1 MINSNI
7 NTHKLKN
14 KNIIKKANNIFA
26 FCKFTKQLI
35 KDSVV
40 TKNAIRTLNFL
51 DIKHPYI
58 ESLVKD
64 LEEEFFCNPYD
75 YSFGEDLKI
84 LKDFPYSISYIHV
97 VEFLE
102 EGYELIH
109 NNKDTED
116 LTIVMGLN
124 KWKPGNTFQLS
135 FKKQSVKYPFQFE
148 EGFAVVFKSST
159 AREVLKVKA
168 PGDKMLVISLVKDLS
183 KLNIM
188 EKRLKKLSLIRKQE
202 IEEIANN
209 ALNSRG
215 KFSRFWRGLKNG
227 INIFR

>member
-1 MINSNI
+1 MITSAI
-7 NTHKLKN
+7 NTHILNN

-26 FCKFTKQLI
+26 YCKDVKQLI
-35 KDSVV
+35 KNSVV
-40 TKNAIRTLNFL
+40 TKNANRTLNFL
-51 DIKHPYI
+51 EIKHPYI
-58 ESLVKD
+58 ESLIKD
-64 LEEEFFCNPYD
+64 LEEEFYNNPYD
-75 YSFGEDLKI
+75 YSQGEDLKI
-84 LKDFPYSISYIHV
+84 LRNFPYSISYIHII
-97 VEFLE
+97 EFLE
-102 EGYELIH
+102 KGYELIH
-109 NNKDTED
+109 NNELTED

-135 FKKQSVKYPFQFE
+135 FRKQSVKYPFQFK
-148 EGFAVVFKSST
+148 EGLAVLFNSST

-188 EKRLKKLSLIRKQE
+188 EKRLKKLSLIRKE
-202 IEEIANN
+202 DGVNN
-209 ALNSRG
+209 ALNSKG

>member
-7 NTHKLKN
+7 NYNTLEN
-14 KNIIKKANNIFA
+14 KSIIKKASNIFA
-26 FCKFTKQLI
+26 YCKDVRFLV

-40 TKNAIRTLNFL
+40 TKNANRTLNFL

-64 LEEEFFCNPYD
+64 LKEEFHYNPKD
-75 YSFGEDLKI
+75 ELLKL
-84 LKDFPYSISYIHV
+84 LKKFPYYISYIHAL
-97 VEFLE
+97 EFLE

-109 NNKDTED
+109 TNEATED
-116 LTIVMGLN
+116 LTIVIGLN

-148 EGFAVVFKSST
+148 EGFAVLFNSST
-159 AREVLKVKA
+159 AREVLKVNA

-183 KLNIM
+183 LVKGS
-188 EKRLKKLSLIRKQE
+188 K
-202 IEEIANN
+202 
-209 ALNSRG
+209 
-215 KFSRFWRGLKNG
+215 
-227 INIFR
+227 

>member
-1 MINSNI
+1 MLNSNI
-7 NTHKLKN
+7 NTHTLKN
-14 KNIIKKANNIFA
+14 KNIIKKATNIFA
-26 FCKFTKQLI
+26 YCKDVRFLV

-40 TKNAIRTLNFL
+40 TKNANRTLNFL

-64 LEEEFFCNPYD
+64 LKEEFCYNP
-75 YSFGEDLKI
+75 EDKQLKL
-84 LKDFPYSISYIHV
+84 LKNFPYSISYIHV
-97 VEFLE
+97 IEFLE

-109 NNKDTED
+109 TNELTED

-124 KWKPGNTFQLS
+124 KWKLGNTFQLS
-135 FKKQSVKYPFQFE
+135 FRKQSVKYPFQFE

-183 KLNIM
+183 LVK
-188 EKRLKKLSLIRKQE
+188 
-202 IEEIANN
+202 
-209 ALNSRG
+209 
-215 KFSRFWRGLKNG
+215 GLK
-227 INIFR
+227 

>member
-1 MINSNI
+1 MLNSNI
-7 NTHKLKN
+7 NIYILKN
-14 KNIIKKANNIFA
+14 KNIIKKASNIFA
-26 FCKFTKQLI
+26 YCKDVRFLV

-40 TKNAIRTLNFL
+40 TKNANRTLNFL

-64 LEEEFFCNPYD
+64 LKEEFHYNPKD
-75 YSFGEDLKI
+75 ELLKL
-84 LKDFPYSISYIHV
+84 LKKFPYYISYIHAL
-97 VEFLE
+97 EFLE

-109 NNKDTED
+109 TNEATED
-116 LTIVMGLN
+116 LTIVIGLN

-148 EGFAVVFKSST
+148 EGFSALFNSST

-183 KLNIM
+183 KSDIM
-188 EKRLKKLSLIRKQE
+188 EKRLKKLSLIRK
-202 IEEIANN
+202 EEIANN

>member
-1 MINSNI
+1 MLNSNI
-7 NTHKLKN
+7 NIYTLKN
-14 KNIIKKANNIFA
+14 KNIIKKASNIFA
-26 FCKFTKQLI
+26 YCKDVRFLL

-40 TKNAIRTLNFL
+40 TKNANRTLNFL

-64 LEEEFFCNPYD
+64 VEEEF
-75 YSFGEDLKI
+75 YSDPKGGPLRLLKN
-84 LKDFPYSISYIHV
+84 FPYSISYIHAI
-97 VEFLE
+97 EFLE

-109 NNKDTED
+109 TNELTED
-116 LTIVMGLN
+116 LTIVIGLN

-148 EGFAVVFKSST
+148 EGFSALFNSST

-183 KLNIM
+183 KSDIM

-202 IEEIANN
+202 IEKIANN

>member
-64 LEEEFFCNPYD
+64 LKEEFHYNPKD
-75 YSFGEDLKI
+75 RLLKL
-84 LKDFPYSISYIHV
+84 LKKFPYNISYIHAI
-97 VEFLE
+97 EFLE

-109 NNKDTED
+109 TNELTED
-116 LTIVMGLN
+116 LTIVIGLN

-148 EGFAVVFKSST
+148 EGFAVLFNSST
-159 AREVLKVKA
+159 AREVLKVKS

-183 KLNIM
+183 LVK
-188 EKRLKKLSLIRKQE
+188 ELK
-202 IEEIANN
+202 
-209 ALNSRG
+209 
-215 KFSRFWRGLKNG
+215 
-227 INIFR
+227 

>member
-1 MINSNI
+1 MITSAI
-7 NTHKLKN
+7 NTHILNN
-14 KNIIKKANNIFA
+14 KNIIKKATNIFA
-26 FCKFTKQLI
+26 FCKATKQLI
-35 KDSVV
+35 KNSVV
-40 TKNAIRTLNFL
+40 TKNANRTLNFL
-51 DIKHPYI
+51 EIKHPYI
-58 ESLVKD
+58 ESLIKD
-64 LEEEFFCNPYD
+64 LEEEFYNNPYD
-75 YSFGEDLKI
+75 YSQGEDLKI
-84 LKDFPYSISYIHV
+84 LRNFPYSISYIHII
-97 VEFLE
+97 EFLE
-102 EGYELIH
+102 KGYELIH
-109 NNKDTED
+109 NNELTED

-135 FKKQSVKYPFQFE
+135 FRKQSVKYPFQFE

-188 EKRLKKLSLIRKQE
+188 EKRLKKLSLIRKE
-202 IEEIANN
+202 DGANN
-209 ALNSRG
+209 ALNSKG

>member
-1 MINSNI
+1 MITSAI
-7 NTHKLKN
+7 NTHILNN
-14 KNIIKKANNIFA
+14 KNIIKKATNIFA
-26 FCKFTKQLI
+26 FCKATKQLI
-35 KDSVV
+35 KNSVV
-40 TKNAIRTLNFL
+40 TKNANRTLNFL
-51 DIKHPYI
+51 EIKHPYI
-58 ESLVKD
+58 ESLIKD
-64 LEEEFFCNPYD
+64 LEEEFYNNPYD
-75 YSFGEDLKI
+75 YSQGEDLKI
-84 LKDFPYSISYIHV
+84 LRNFPYSISYIHII
-97 VEFLE
+97 EFLE
-102 EGYELIH
+102 KGYELIH
-109 NNKDTED
+109 NNELTED

-188 EKRLKKLSLIRKQE
+188 EKRLKKLSLIRKE
-202 IEEIANN
+202 DGANN
-209 ALNSRG
+209 ALNSKG

>member
-1 MINSNI
+1 MITSAL
-7 NTHKLKN
+7 NTHILNN
-14 KNIIKKANNIFA
+14 KNIIKKATNIFA
-26 FCKFTKQLI
+26 FCKATKQLI
-35 KDSVV
+35 KNSVV
-40 TKNAIRTLNFL
+40 TKNANRTLNFL

-64 LEEEFFCNPYD
+64 LEEEFYNNPYD
-75 YSFGEDLKI
+75 IAKGEQLKI
-84 LKDFPYSISYIHV
+84 LKNFPYSISYIHV
-97 VEFLE
+97 IEFLE

-109 NNKDTED
+109 TNEATED

-124 KWKPGNTFQLS
+124 KWKLGNTFQLS

-183 KLNIM
+183 KSDIM